1 MDKERELL
9 HLLDKLG
16 TEDEPL
22 TEAEMD
28 RLTRQVLRRT
38 QVKPKPAIRARHKR
52 KWPVWSKA
60 LSGVAACVV
69 FLAGLNGVN
78 PAWAEGL
85 PVLGDVFAYINSL
98 PKGYLKS
105 EQLAEYAQPAQIQ
118 ADSDSSRQDGS
129 ASGNAAQQN
138 VPQEQPCQLTLSQIY
153 CDGLYLRLGLT
164 LTAEDDTLADFEVV
178 TIDPPLLWGDTSP
191 DEANTLYGGV
201 TLNGEA
207 VSGDLLPCFRRQD
220 AYTFVCKMDYNLQDY
235 TGALEN
241 MQASLTLSNLVGVTG
256 TDGAVGTEEKT
267 PLVGSYTLSF
277 VVSADGTLT
286 REGKI
291 EGGEQNHLCLL
302 SLKATPG
309 ETQTQYLV
317 NGPLPDNATPA
328 LRLFAVQDGNLVKLQ
343 PAGGSIEKEDETSN
357 TVYTDY
363 FDAVPEGVTELRAQ
377 LLDKNAESE
386 VILGEWTI
394 TLPQ

>member
-1 MDKERELL
+1 MGKEQNLL
-9 HLLDKLG
+9 NLLEKLA

-22 TEAEMD
+22 TEEEMD
-28 RLTRQVLRRT
+28 SLTRQVLRRT
-38 QVKPKPAIRARHKR
+38 QTKPAKR
-52 KWPVWSKA
+52 VRRKRRWPVWGKMLTGA
-60 LSGVAACVV
+60 AACAV
-69 FLAGLNGVN
+69 FLAGVNGVN

-85 PVLGDVFAYINSL
+85 PVLGDVFAYINGL
-98 PKGYLKS
+98 PKGHLQS

-118 ADSDSSRQDGS
+118 ADSDSSRQDDA
-129 ASGNAAQQN
+129 ASGIANQQD
-138 VPQEQPCQLTLSQIY
+138 VLPEQSCQLTLSQIY

-178 TIDPPLLWGDTSP
+178 TIDPPLLWEDTSP
-191 DEANTLYGGV
+191 EEANTLYGGV

-220 AYTFVCKMDYNLQDY
+220 AHTFVCEMDYNLQDY
-235 TGALEN
+235 TGALED

-256 TDGAVGTEEKT
+256 TDGAVGAEEKT
-267 PLVGSYTLSF
+267 PLAGSYSLSF
-277 VVSADGTLT
+277 SVSADGTLT
-286 REGKI
+286 REGRI

-309 ETQTQYLV
+309 ETQTRYSV
-317 NGPLPDNATPA
+317 NGPLPNNATPA
-328 LRLFAVQDGNLVKLQ
+328 LRLFAVQDGKLVKLQ
-343 PAGGSIEKEDETSN
+343 PAVGSIEKGDGQSN

>member
-1 MDKERELL
+1 MDNERDLL
-9 HLLDKLG
+9 RLLEKLT

-28 RLTRQVLRRT
+28 RLTQRVLRRT
-38 QVKPKPAIRARHKR
+38 QTKPESHARHKR
-52 KWPVWSKA
+52 KWPVWSKV
-60 LSGVAACVV
+60 LSGAAACVLL
-69 FLAGLNGVN
+69 LAGLNGIN
-78 PAWAEGL
+78 PAWAEEL
-85 PVLGDVFAYINSL
+85 PVLGNVFAYINGL
-98 PKGYLKS
+98 PKGHLQS
-105 EQLAEYAQPAQIQ
+105 EQLAEYAQPAQIE
-118 ADSDSSRQDGS
+118 ADSGFSQQTDS
-129 ASGNAAQQN
+129 ASGDAAQQN
-138 VPQEQPCQLTLSQIY
+138 VLPEQPCQLTLSQIY

-178 TIDPPLLWGDTSP
+178 TIDPPLLWEDTSP
-191 DEANTLYGGV
+191 EEANTLYGGV

-207 VSGDLLPCFRRQD
+207 VGGDLVPCFRRQD
-220 AYTFVCKMDYNLQDY
+220 AHTFVCEMDYNLQDY

-241 MQASLTLSNLVGVTG
+241 MRASLTLSNLVGVKG
-256 TDGAVGTEEKT
+256 TDGAVGAEEKT
-267 PLVGSYTLSF
+267 PLAGSYALSF

-286 REGKI
+286 REGRI

-302 SLKATPG
+302 SLKVTPG
-309 ETQTQYLV
+309 ETQTQYSV
-317 NGPLPDNATPA
+317 NGPLPDNAVPA
-328 LRLFAVQDGNLVKLQ
+328 LRIFAVQDGTLVRLE
-343 PAGGSIEKEDETSN
+343 PAGGSIEKEEETSN

-377 LLDKNAESE
+377 LLDKNAASE